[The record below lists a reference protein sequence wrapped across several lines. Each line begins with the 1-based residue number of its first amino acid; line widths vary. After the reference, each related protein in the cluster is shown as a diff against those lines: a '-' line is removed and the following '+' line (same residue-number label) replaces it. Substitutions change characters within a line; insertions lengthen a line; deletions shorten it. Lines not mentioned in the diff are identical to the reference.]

1 MRTIL
6 VVEDN
11 PMNMELARDV
21 LEASGHRVR
30 GVASAG
36 EALQVLQESLPDL
49 ILMDIQL
56 PGLDGL
62 ELTRTLKQDPR
73 TKEIIVVAM
82 TAHAMRGDRERI
94 LEAGCSGY
102 IAKPIDTRA
111 LSREVARLLP
121 AVKATAQSKVL

>member
-6 VVEDN
+6 IVEDN

-21 LEASGHRVR
+21 LESKGYRVR
-30 GVASAG
+30 GATSAG
-36 EALQVLQESLPDL
+36 EALQALQESLPDL

-82 TAHAMRGDRERI
+82 TAHAMKGDRERCVT
-94 LEAGCSGY
+94 GGMDDYVS
-102 IAKPIDTRA
+102 KPIRIA
-111 LSREVARLLP
+111 ELLEKI
-121 AVKATAQSKVL
+121 AGVLEQATCKSGHV

>member
-6 VVEDN
+6 IVEDN

-21 LEASGHRVR
+21 LEAYGYRVR
-30 GVASAG
+30 GAASAG
-36 EALQVLQESLPDL
+36 EALQAMQESLPDL

-62 ELTRTLKQDPR
+62 ELTRTLKQDAD
-73 TKEIIVVAM
+73 TKDIIVVAM
-82 TAHAMRGDRERI
+82 TAHAMKGDRERI

-111 LSREVARLLP
+111 LSREVTRLLP
-121 AVKATAQSKVL
+121 AAKAAAHAEQG